1 MYLFKG
7 TPRDM
12 MSAVLTD
19 LEGARH
25 PGPNQSAHFRQ
36 AMAELVGLY
45 DRQATDG
52 PADAEEL
59 ARFRAES
66 GAALRSLGDAVPG
79 YVAITAAHAEIPDED
94 ELYDLAVRRSA
105 IQSLLDDYA
114 GTPAADLVDRDEVA
128 ELDADLR
135 RVVVEHG
142 PLPSDAIPRG
152 LPESH
157 WWWRL
162 PASTPA

>member
-1 MYLFKG
+1 VTYLFSG
-7 TPRDM
+7 TARDM
-12 MSAVLTD
+12 MSAGLAD

-25 PGPNQSAHFRQ
+25 PGPNQSAHFRR

-45 DRQATDG
+45 DRQAADG
-52 PADAEEL
+52 PADPEEL

-66 GAALRSLGDAVPG
+66 GAALEALGDAVPG

-94 ELYDLAVRRSA
+94 ELYDLALRRSA

-114 GTPAADLVDRDEVA
+114 GTPAAALVDRDEVA

-135 RVVVEHG
+135 RVAAAQG
-142 PLPSDAIPRG
+142 PLPADAIPRG

-157 WWWRL
+157 WWWRAAG
-162 PASTPA
+162 PA